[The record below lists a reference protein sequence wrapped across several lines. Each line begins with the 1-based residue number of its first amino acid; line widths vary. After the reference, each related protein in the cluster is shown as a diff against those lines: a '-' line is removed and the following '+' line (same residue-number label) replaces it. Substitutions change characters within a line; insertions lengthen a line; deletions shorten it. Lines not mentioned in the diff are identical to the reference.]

1 MNYCSEVSLIFH
13 TKYCITD
20 TVEKLNDFSLCG
32 EIHGIPKIIMSSG
45 LVRTTGFPMAHIT
58 VFQAL
63 TTIPSAFNTVPRP
76 IAACPTSA
84 GLGLHLS
91 DFTRQA
97 SNWSCLP
104 GSKRIQPAS

>member
-1 MNYCSEVSLIFH
+1 
-13 TKYCITD
+13 
-20 TVEKLNDFSLCG
+20 
-32 EIHGIPKIIMSSG
+32 MSSG
-45 LVRTTGFPMAHIT
+45 LVRTTGFPMAYIT

-91 DFTRQA
+91 TLYQA
-97 SNWSCLP
+97 AKGFSQLLEVYK
-104 GSKRIQPAS
+104 GLHH